1 MLLGSLVA
9 TTITN
14 VLTSEQLYDY
24 GWRIPFLLG
33 AVIGVTGLY
42 LRRNMNGDSLFQYEK
57 NHTNT
62 PIKDFW
68 KYHKIDSLKMILISW
83 GFGVSVYI
91 ILIFMPTYLHK
102 FIGVPL
108 ENELYTHTIALVV
121 MMLIIPMLGFI
132 SDRTGQRFMMILGM
146 GGFVVFTFPLFMLF
160 FYNIFIAVLT
170 AMFLFIILEGM
181 LQASIPALLAQMIPK
196 NIRYSGLSIS
206 YNVSLALFGGTAPLI
221 GTWLIKITGNI
232 WMPAFYL
239 IAATSISFITL
250 LFMKK

>member
-1 MLLGSLVA
+1 
-9 TTITN
+9 
-14 VLTSEQLYDY
+14 
-24 GWRIPFLLG
+24 
-33 AVIGVTGLY
+33 
-42 LRRNMNGDSLFQYEK
+42 
-57 NHTNT
+57 
-62 PIKDFW
+62 
-68 KYHKIDSLKMILISW
+68 MILISW